1 MPRKARLLPPE
12 GCLHV
17 ISRGNNRQDVF
28 RSSQDF
34 DVYYDRL
41 LQRKKENEIEIYH
54 YCLLNNH
61 VHLILYIYKDSSV
74 ARFMKQVN
82 LSYYHYF
89 KKKNDYSG
97 HLWQGRF
104 KHSIIDT
111 DRYLFQC
118 GKYIELNPVRAGIVN
133 SPEEYPYSS
142 YGYYANGR
150 QDPLLTENRLYVT
163 LGPNL
168 EQRQE
173 QYRTFVIDS
182 DIKKRL
188 TNDRFIG
195 TPEFVSKFETI

>member
-1 MPRKARLLPPE
+1 
-12 GCLHV
+12 
-17 ISRGNNRQDVF
+17 
-28 RSSQDF
+28 
-34 DVYYDRL
+34 
-41 LQRKKENEIEIYH
+41 
-54 YCLLNNH
+54 
-61 VHLILYIYKDSSV
+61 
-74 ARFMKQVN
+74 MKQVK

-118 GKYIELNPVRAGIVN
+118 GKYIELNPVRAGIV
-133 SPEEYPYSS
+133 SHPEEYSYSS

-150 QDPLLTENRLYVT
+150 QDTLLTENRLYAT

-173 QYRTFVIDS
+173 QYRDFVIDR

-195 TPEFVSKFETI
+195 TPEFVDKLETIWGTLYMKHNTPRRV